1 MYAPLLNENTKQWQN
16 LDLALQHISLVNR
29 DLWPDMK
36 VSRNLIESKWTE
48 LQFNRKYFHQSES
61 PLLIKESF
69 DVSKL
74 TLPVSPSVTGR
85 QMGILICYGWER
97 WSKMTSKDLR
107 CTLCKQT
114 WCIHT
119 HPWKET
125 LQQRK
130 NAWVQNDVARS
141 PYLGNKSI
149 VLGNLDAH
157 QSPQSNLDR
166 EASFLSLFFA
176 DILMCQS

>member
-36 VSRNLIESKWTE
+36 VSRNQIESKWTE

-74 TLPVSPSVTGR
+74 TLGDKWAFWFATGENDEARWHQKSSVAHCANKPSASTPTHRRKLYSKKERLSAKWCCKVSIFGQQKHCFGKSW
-85 QMGILICYGWER
+85 C
-97 WSKMTSKDLR
+97 TSASSIQLG
-107 CTLCKQT
+107 
-114 WCIHT
+114 
-119 HPWKET
+119 
-125 LQQRK
+125 QR
-130 NAWVQNDVARS
+130 
-141 PYLGNKSI
+141 SI
-149 VLGNLDAH
+149 VLK
-157 QSPQSNLDR
+157 PV
-166 EASFLSLFFA
+166 FA

>member
-36 VSRNLIESKWTE
+36 VSRNQIESKWTE

-74 TLPVSPSVTGR
+74 TLGDKWAFWFATGENDEARWHQKISVAHCANKPGASTRTHRRKLYSKERTPECKMMMQGLHIWATKALFWE
-85 QMGILICYGWER
+85 ILMHI
-97 WSKMTSKDLR
+97 SLLNPT
-107 CTLCKQT
+107 
-114 WCIHT
+114 
-119 HPWKET
+119 
-125 LQQRK
+125 
-130 NAWVQNDVARS
+130 
-141 PYLGNKSI
+141 SI
-149 VLGNLDAH
+149 VLK
-157 QSPQSNLDR
+157 PV
-166 EASFLSLFFA
+166 FA